1 MDNNAELNDL
11 NVLDEINK
19 GATMGMDAIEFIEKK
34 VGDDKFR
41 SVLNT
46 EYGKYQEISNRAN
59 ELYNRFPTE
68 KEPHETSAMNKMMT
82 WWGVQMKA
90 MTDKSNSNLSE
101 MLLTGTNMGIIEGRR
116 LINQNP
122 DINADIHTLLC
133 DFVKMQEDSYEC
145 LKKFL

>member
-1 MDNNAELNDL
+1 MDNNSQLNDL

-19 GATMGMDAIEFIEKK
+19 GATMGMDAIEFVEKK
-34 VGDDKFR
+34 VGDENFR
-41 SVLNT
+41 TVLNT

-59 ELYNRFPTE
+59 ELYDKFPTE
-68 KEPHETSAMNKMMT
+68 KEPHETSAMNKIMT
-82 WWGVQMKA
+82 WWGIQMKA
-90 MTDKSNSNLSE
+90 MTDKSNSNISE
-101 MLLTGTNMGIIEGRR
+101 LLLNGTNMGIIEGRR

-122 DINADIHTLLC
+122 HINQDIHTLLC

>member
-34 VGDDKFR
+34 VGDDNFR

-46 EYGKYQEISNRAN
+46 EYGKYQEISNRVN
-59 ELYNRFPTE
+59 TLYDQFPTQ
-68 KEPHETSAMNKMMT
+68 KEPHESAGMTKIMT
-82 WWGVQMKA
+82 WWGIQMKS
-90 MTDKSNSNLSE
+90 MTDKSNSNLTE
-101 MLLTGTNMGIIEGRR
+101 LLMNGTNMGIIEGRR

-133 DFVKMQEDSYEC
+133 DFVKMQEDSLEC